1 MKLIRQIANDK
12 LVTISFV
19 FLIVLFT
26 STIFAN
32 ILAPYDPNKQDIMN
46 KLASPSWNHWLGT
59 DQLGRDIFS
68 RLLYGGR
75 VTILLSFVIILLIL
89 IAGFIFGSLAGMA
102 GGSIDAIIMRTCD
115 WLLSLPSEM
124 ISLCIIGI
132 LGPSMLTIVLA
143 LTIVRW
149 PWYIKMIRSEVM
161 KEKGKNYVLFS
172 LSSGKNKY
180 WVFKKHML
188 RSLIYS
194 LIIYSTLDMSA
205 VVMSISALSFLG
217 IGIQPPTAE
226 WGRMLNDARE
236 VAVVE
241 PWQMIPAGAII
252 FIVVAMLNY
261 IGDALIETMQ
271 EKN

>member
-1 MKLIRQIANDK
+1 MKLTKQITKDK
-12 LVTISFV
+12 FVVMSF
-19 FLIVLFT
+19 IVLGLLLVG
-26 STIFAN
+26 TIFADFFS
-32 ILAPYDPNKQDIMN
+32 PYDPNKQDIMN
-46 KLASPSWNHWLGT
+46 KLAAPSWNHWLGT

-68 RLLYGGR
+68 RILYGGR
-75 VTILLSFVIILLIL
+75 VTILLSFVIVVLILL
-89 IAGFIFGSLAGMA
+89 AGFIFGGLAGVV
-102 GGSIDAIIMRTCD
+102 GGTFDAIVMRSCD

-149 PWYIKMIRSEVM
+149 PWYIKMIRSEVS
-161 KEKGKNYVLFS
+161 KEKNKNYVLFS
-172 LSSGKNKY
+172 LSSGKSKF
-180 WVFKKHML
+180 WVFKRHILKPLM
-188 RSLIYS
+188 RSL
-194 LIIYSTLDMSA
+194 LVYSTLDISA

-241 PWQMIPAGAII
+241 PWQMVPAGVAI
-252 FIVVAMLNY
+252 FMVVAMLNY
-261 IGDALIETMQ
+261 IGDVMTETMH
-271 EKN
+271 EMN